1 MRSGLTGL
9 PRERILPG
17 QDPEG
22 IRQAAR
28 LLLDGDAVAI
38 PTETVYG
45 LAANAFDASA
55 VAGVF
60 ALKGRPTFDPLIV
73 HVPDLAA
80 AERLA
85 VHFPPRARQLA
96 EQFWPGPLTLV
107 VEKAPSVP
115 DIVTAGLPRVGLRVP
130 AHPVALAL
138 LREAQVPLAAPSAN
152 PFGKTSPTSAQHVV
166 QDFQGRVPVLDG
178 GPCTHGIES
187 TVVLVPEGDEPPVL
201 LRPGAVSLDALQ
213 KVVGTVR
220 LGDHEQT
227 LRPPAPGMLARH
239 YATDTPMHLDPQSV
253 PAGRI
258 GWLGL
263 GHPSIPGR
271 FAAVESLSEQGDLVE
286 AAASLF
292 SAMRRLDAL
301 GLDAIWAESVP
312 DSGLGRA
319 INDRLRRACARSQAT
334 S

>member
-1 MRSGLTGL
+1 MSLASAQAGN
-9 PRERILPG
+9 ILCG
-17 QDPEG
+17 QDPEA
-22 IRQAAR
+22 IQRAAR
-28 LLLDGDAVAI
+28 LLLEGGAVAI

-45 LAANAFDASA
+45 LAANVFDANA
-55 VAGVF
+55 VVGVF

-85 VHFPPRARQLA
+85 IQFPPRARKLA
-96 EQFWPGPLTLV
+96 ERFWPGPLTLV
-107 VEKAPSVP
+107 VDKAPSIP

-130 AHPVALAL
+130 VHPMALAL
-138 LREAQVPLAAPSAN
+138 LREVQVPLAAPSAN

-187 TVVLVPEGDEPPVL
+187 TVVLVPEGDELPVL
-201 LRPGAVSLDALQ
+201 LRPGAVPLDALSE
-213 KVVGTVR
+213 VVGTMR
-220 LGDHEQT
+220 QGDHEQT

-239 YATDTPMHLDPQSV
+239 YATDTPMHFDPQSLS
-253 PAGRI
+253 GTRI

-263 GHPSIPGR
+263 GRPSSADR

-286 AAASLF
+286 AAAHLF
-292 SAMRRLDAL
+292 GAMRRLDAL

-312 DSGLGRA
+312 DTGIGRA
-319 INDRLRRACARSQAT
+319 INDRLRRACARTSAT